1 MRSRTSNVLTPPW
14 KKTVLLVTFLRLRC
28 IKEQTINKDA
38 PKTDDLVD
46 EVVSTW
52 SFQN

>member
-1 MRSRTSNVLTPPW
+1 MQSKEELE
-14 KKTVLLVTFLRLRC
+14 RC
-28 IKEQTINKDA
+28 IKEQAINKDA